1 MSLHFTVNPR
11 DGGVSAEA
19 CNTCCCSFLSLM
31 PGETNKVTI
40 SYAPWSVPIGGR
52 GLLCAPDIE
61 VEVNAAG
68 CPAQTVTA
76 GSPPG
81 NTNYFYQT
89 PLNTALATGN
99 LASNAT
105 PIAGIFTYAKV
116 GLSGPTNGV
125 LDLNSATGAFTYT
138 PNSGFIG
145 RDRFYYK
152 MTDNVGRSTVHEIVI
167 EVSQTI
173 GNVFGT
179 FRDMVLI
186 DRTKVTV
193 DNRYHTISFPITLS
207 PAARSCEVYRVNI
220 KQQAMDC
227 DGVCY
232 AHISCYDINAGRC

>member
-1 MSLHFTVNPR
+1 MSLHFVVNPR
-11 DGGVSAEA
+11 DGGASAEA
-19 CNTCCCSFLSLM
+19 CSTCCCAMLNLK
-31 PGETNKVTI
+31 PGETNKVVI
-40 SYAPWSVPIGGR
+40 SYAPWSAPIGGR

-61 VEVNAAG
+61 VEVNSLG

-81 NTNYFYQT
+81 NTNYFFQT
-89 PLNTALATGN
+89 PLDTTLAVASLAT
-99 LASNAT
+99 NAT
-105 PIAGIFTYAKV
+105 PSGGLFTYAKV

-125 LDLNSATGAFTYT
+125 LTINSATGAMTYAPT
-138 PNSGFIG
+138 AGFVG

-152 MTDNVGRSTVHEIVI
+152 MTDNVGRTTVHEVAI
-167 EVSQTI
+167 EVGQTI

-207 PAARSCEVYRVNI
+207 PAARACEVYRVNI

-227 DGVCY
+227 DGICY
-232 AHISCYDINAGRC
+232 SHISCYDINSSKC